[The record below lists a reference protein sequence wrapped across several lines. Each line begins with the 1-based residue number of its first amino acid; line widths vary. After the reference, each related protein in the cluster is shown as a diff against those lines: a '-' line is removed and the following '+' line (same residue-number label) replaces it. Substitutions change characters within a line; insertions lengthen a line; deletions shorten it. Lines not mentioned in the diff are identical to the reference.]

1 MRNFRTAAVA
11 AATAVTVAFGGTV
24 VASAETANTNEGT
37 STSTEN
43 TNEGTS
49 TSTEN
54 TNEGTSSTENS
65 NEDSSSA
72 KDTNKD
78 SSSSSS
84 FLSELGY
91 KWGAWQKDENG
102 KLVVTRDNKVT
113 GEDMWGKETDPKMPE
128 WASNWKTGVITLG
141 VSSVIGAIIG
151 AYNFAVYNNI
161 VPAHLLD
168 PIFRR

>member
-37 STSTEN
+37 ST
-43 TNEGTS
+43 
-49 TSTEN
+49 
-54 TNEGTSSTENS
+54 STENS

-102 KLVVTRDNKVT
+102 KLVVTPDNKVT

>member
-37 STSTEN
+37 TSSAEN
-43 TNEGTS
+43 TNEG
-49 TSTEN
+49 
-54 TNEGTSSTENS
+54 SSSNENS

-72 KDTNKD
+72 EN
-78 SSSSSS
+78 SNEGSSSS
-84 FLSELGY
+84 FTQLGK
-91 KWGAWQKDENG
+91 KWGAWEEGEDG
-102 KLVVTRDNKVT
+102 KPVVNPDNKVT
-113 GEDMWGKETDPKMPE
+113 GEDMWGKETDPNMPE
-128 WASNWKTGVITLG
+128 WASKWKKGAIALG

-161 VPAHLLD
+161 IPQHVLD

>member
-49 TSTEN
+49 
-54 TNEGTSSTENS
+54 S

-72 KDTNKD
+72 KNSKEG
-78 SSSSSS
+78 SSSS
-84 FLSELGY
+84 LTQLGK
-91 KWGAWQKDENG
+91 KWGAWEEGEDG
-102 KLVVTRDNKVT
+102 KAVVKPDNKVT
-113 GEDMWGKETDPKMPE
+113 GEDMWGKETDPNMPE
-128 WASNWKTGVITLG
+128 WASKWKTGVITLG

>member
-49 TSTEN
+49 
-54 TNEGTSSTENS
+54 S

-72 KDTNKD
+72 KNSKEG
-78 SSSSSS
+78 SSSS
-84 FLSELGY
+84 LTQLGK
-91 KWGAWQKDENG
+91 KWGAWEADENG
-102 KLVVTRDNKVT
+102 KAVVNPDNKVT
-113 GEDMWGKETDPKMPE
+113 GEDMWGKETDPNMPE
-128 WASNWKTGVITLG
+128 WASKWKTGVITLG